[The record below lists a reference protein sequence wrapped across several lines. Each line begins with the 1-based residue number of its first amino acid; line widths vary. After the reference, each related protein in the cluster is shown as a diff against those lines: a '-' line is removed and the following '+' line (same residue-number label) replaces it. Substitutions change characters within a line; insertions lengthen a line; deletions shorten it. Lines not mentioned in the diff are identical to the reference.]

1 MSKVIKAAEWRER
14 PLVIRAPEPPKTVA
28 EDVEH
33 AGSLDE
39 EAQQRMFAEIAAKE
53 QQADELLRNAQ
64 TESEVL
70 KQEAQNERE
79 RLLEET
85 RQECEELKAQARE
98 TGHAEGYAAGEA
110 EGKKQAQE
118 AMAASIQAANAQA
131 EKTLREP
138 RLRSSD
144 VRKRW
149 ATRL

>member
-98 TGHAEGYAAGEA
+98 TGRDGRLSRAGGGRCDA
-110 EGKKQAQE
+110 HRA
-118 AMAASIQAANAQA
+118 
-131 EKTLREP
+131 R
-138 RLRSSD
+138 RR
-144 VRKRW
+144 
-149 ATRL
+149 